1 MLFNVRSFEI
11 APPFTKISFE
21 KDVFIILYFKYKNN
35 VFLVILTIFVRNITI
50 LKIYDII
57 NIPKHC
63 NPVFGTECNVTQAK
77 IL

>member
-1 MLFNVRSFEI
+1 MTNYS
-11 APPFTKISFE
+11 PPQKDFLYE

-63 NPVFGTECNVTQAK
+63 NPVFCTECNVIQSK